1 MSQALLYMFQN
12 KQKSASK
19 FITLRRTK
27 IKLHSCWLSIPAAVM
42 KCHWPGSLLTTG
54 ISFSRFQ
61 RGPRSRRGYGRV
73 RALFLVHS
81 VCLSPPPPPAPEF
94 TRWKRQGSLSIR
106 SMGSPEKAL
115 TPFTWAAPSRP
126 QHLQRPH
133 ILMSSHWAVGIQHKN
148 LGRWAQETFSPG
160 HLPFNPFVN
169 WCSRAMF
176 MEIRCFPRLGDS
188 NET

>member
-1 MSQALLYMFQN
+1 MPLTGQLTNHRHFFLTVPEGS
-12 KQKSASK
+12 
-19 FITLRRTK
+19 K
-27 IKLHSCWLSIPAAVM
+27 IKAWVRAGEGPL
-42 KCHWPGSLLTTG
+42 PGSQCVSL
-54 ISFSRFQ
+54 
-61 RGPRSRRGYGRV
+61 
-73 RALFLVHS
+73 H
-81 VCLSPPPPPAPEF
+81 PPPEF
-94 TRWKRQGSLSIR
+94 TRWRRQGSLSIR

-176 MEIRCFPRLGDS
+176 MEIRCFPGLGDS